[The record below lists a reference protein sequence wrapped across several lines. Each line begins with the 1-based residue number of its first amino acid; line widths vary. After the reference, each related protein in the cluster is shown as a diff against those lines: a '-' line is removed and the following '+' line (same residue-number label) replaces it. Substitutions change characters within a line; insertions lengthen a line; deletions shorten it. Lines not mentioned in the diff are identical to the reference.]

1 MSQTS
6 INETIASAVRGIL
19 ANTDL
24 SNYRIEKVVKAE
36 QADPA
41 SWGTGK
47 PGEPREESVARYY
60 KNIKSQSVL
69 VNFLDRLQAK
79 HGINYTNHLK
89 GGI

>member
-24 SNYRIEKVVKAE
+24 STYRVNQIVKAE
-36 QADPA
+36 QEDPA
-41 SWGTGK
+41 SWCAGK

-79 HGINYTNHLK
+79 HGINYSKHLK